1 MKMKKIFILSLAVL
15 LSLLIIGISYAYF
28 SASAQ
33 STTQHFSAGD
43 FSFTLTEDGG
53 KLNLASSYPLSD
65 SEGITT
71 NPYTFSVTN
80 TGDIDANY
88 QIILKEDQEAIDNC
102 GCTKILDMNNIKYQL
117 DGGEI
122 GLLSSSGNQV
132 IAQGSINAD
141 ENKNFS
147 LRIWLKED
155 SGNEVLGT
163 HFHGKIQVVFY

>member
-15 LSLLIIGISYAYF
+15 LSLLIIGISYAHF

-33 STTQHFSAGD
+33 STTQYFSTGD

-65 SEGITT
+65 SEGIAT

-88 QIILKEDQEAIDNC
+88 QIILNISWMVEKSACYLLVEIKLLRKE
-102 GCTKILDMNNIKYQL
+102 
-117 DGGEI
+117 
-122 GLLSSSGNQV
+122 V
-132 IAQGSINAD
+132 
-141 ENKNFS
+141 
-147 LRIWLKED
+147 
-155 SGNEVLGT
+155 
-163 HFHGKIQVVFY
+163 